1 MRKVIRYLTIDNCC
15 GCQSMGWCVESMC
28 VKACVR
34 IGTQLNPATA
44 KGGSSTR
51 SGVRGKQLFLFTR
64 QKDTIPGVQGKQL
77 KSC

>member
-1 MRKVIRYLTIDNCC
+1 MYLVGFTCALR
-15 GCQSMGWCVESMC
+15 

-51 SGVRGKQLFLFTR
+51 SGVRGKQLYSFTR
-64 QKDTIPGVQGKQL
+64 QNTIPGVRGKQL